1 MTRFCS
7 LLFVVRIVFLWNV
20 VYSSAMQAGLKNR
33 TIRHIS
39 CSKTSE
45 EIPWSQARSKFVVQC
60 PASCLDLGSCFLTVT
75 GTTFY
80 TSSSSICCAG
90 IHDGKITN
98 QDGGLMEVCV
108 FRTGRNNYKKSSQHG
123 ITSLEHLTN
132 WQIYFT
138 LSGIIPEFGKQALS
152 TKPSIET
159 AMLTNSV
166 KNTFPH
172 NETNEGE
179 DSMKNSIYYNKSTVS
194 QQINLSS
201 TLIHFPTNR
210 QNSIPLNEIQE
221 QDSSNS
227 KGIIPEF
234 GTQTLS
240 TKPSIETAMLTNSV
254 KNTFPHNETNEGEDS
269 MKNSIYYN
277 KSTVS
282 QQINLS
288 STLIHFPTNRQN
300 SIPLNEIQEQDSSNS
315 KVYLTIALVT
325 SSIAV
330 MLFVSSAWCFKE
342 TLQRCATTTCHRRNH
357 VVSAEEECVCYVNL
371 DPSEQSLLQDPD
383 TCERFCDMKKELQSE
398 YETTS
403 RCHVPAE
410 CMICPQQKCAS
421 KFEF

>member
-227 KGIIPEF
+227 K
-234 GTQTLS
+234 
-240 TKPSIETAMLTNSV
+240 
-254 KNTFPHNETNEGEDS
+254 
-269 MKNSIYYN
+269 
-277 KSTVS
+277 
-282 QQINLS
+282 
-288 STLIHFPTNRQN
+288 
-300 SIPLNEIQEQDSSNS
+300 
-315 KVYLTIALVT
+315 VYLTIALVT

-410 CMICPQQKCAS
+410 CMSCPQQKCAS